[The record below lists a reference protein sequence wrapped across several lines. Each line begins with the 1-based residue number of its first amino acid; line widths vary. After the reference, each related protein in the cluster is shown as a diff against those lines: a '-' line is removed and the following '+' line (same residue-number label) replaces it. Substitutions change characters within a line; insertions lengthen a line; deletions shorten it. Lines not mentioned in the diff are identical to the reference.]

1 MLKLLSAA
9 GMCLLLATG
18 AQATTVNFDG
28 PYGST
33 ATFEDNGGNGWYKD
47 RSANYP
53 GVDFLYRLKGSNSK
67 SGDNIV
73 TSLTFSGFSGVVELT
88 TQWIYGTIDK
98 YGPSNDLFGLIING
112 KKIQLSDDD
121 GISLQGGK
129 YEFTV
134 TPSDTFS
141 FYIDSLDDKYG
152 KAVATIYGKG
162 TDLAPIPLP
171 AALPMAAAGLML
183 LGGLASRRKKRTL
196 A

>member
-1 MLKLLSAA
+1 M
-9 GMCLLLATG
+9 
-18 AQATTVNFDG
+18 
-28 PYGST
+28 
-33 ATFEDNGGNGWYKD
+33 
-47 RSANYP
+47 
-53 GVDFLYRLKGSNSK
+53 
-67 SGDNIV
+67 
-73 TSLTFSGFSGVVELT
+73 
-88 TQWIYGTIDK
+88 
-98 YGPSNDLFGLIING
+98 
-112 KKIQLSDDD
+112 
-121 GISLQGGK
+121 SLQGGS